1 MFSSHDAAKL
11 HKQLIAELMGGFL
24 NDPIAI
30 INWKDQFRKHCS
42 DTTIAG
48 ERIYDH
54 FKYLEKEGLIKIG
67 KYDVLRKIFTYIN
80 DRAVHFIDIQSEKIQ
95 KHLVI

>member
-1 MFSSHDAAKL
+1 MFRSHDAAKL
-11 HKQLIAELMGGFL
+11 HEQLIAELMVGFL

-30 INWKDQFRKHCS
+30 INWKYQFRNHCS

-54 FKYLEKEGLIKIG
+54 FKYLEEEGLIKIG

>member
-1 MFSSHDAAKL
+1 MFRSHDAAKL

-24 NDPIAI
+24 NDPIDI

-42 DTTIAG
+42 DTAIAG

-80 DRAVHFIDIQSEKIQ
+80 DRAVHFIDVQSKKIQ
-95 KHLVI
+95 KYLVI